1 MTDTKSEEKKT
12 LFHKDVKTGFSY
24 KRLPPE
30 QPEPR
35 RCAEQCRHAH
45 KYRTLLC
52 KQEKEKSERKRDHEQ
67 EFKGRMVVWSK
78 FFCEL
83 ILVYAIL
90 YTGITFE
97 QVKIILV
104 GLSLVYLPF
113 YISYSIM
120 DKAIMD
126 YLIIILIF
134 LPPML
139 E

>member
-12 LFHKDVKTGFSY
+12 LFHKDVETGFSY

-45 KYRTLLC
+45 RLRNLLG
-52 KQEKEKSERKRDHEQ
+52 KQKKENTDRKRDNEQ
-67 EFKGRMVVWSK
+67 EFRGRMVIWSK

-83 ILVYAIL
+83 VLVYAIL